1 MNEDYGWTINSNNNE
16 KYNAA
21 CLKAAEDD
29 EAFSTFKIDPDYT
42 KILEGGPR
50 EVADYY
56 YSKIM
61 THPLYSIWKDNV
73 DKFLVNESYCRPKQY
88 EFEFGKCSSA
98 TLKNSY
104 NMLDLSLIHI

>member
-1 MNEDYGWTINSNNNE
+1 MSKDYGWAINATNNE

-29 EAFSTFKIDPDYT
+29 VAFSTFKIDPDYT

-88 EFEFGKCSSA
+88 EFEFGKCSAA
-98 TLKNSY
+98 TLK
-104 NMLDLSLIHI
+104 IHITC